1 MSPPQPGTISKRYVP
16 YVSRAGR
23 HLFSVG
29 IETDDRP
36 GLLAEISAVLTASS
50 LNVIATSG
58 AASGVKGSHATL
70 SFIGET
76 ESDAVDPSA
85 LQRNLASIPSVLHV
99 EVEPGRD
106 GVIIES
112 LYPLYSGTGRR
123 AILISLE
130 PLRDMLAHVQ
140 EMLGSGGSVL
150 LYAEGKAF
158 GDSAWTRVV
167 KYVDGDWAPHHLD
180 YLAGMLTALG
190 WGRTEVTGMVAE
202 RSTATVCLEGCM
214 ECFERESPVFACQF
228 VRGVVESLFSVVWK
242 RPVTSAEV
250 RCSGR
255 GDEACEFC
263 ITPEE
268 PATDT

>member
-1 MSPPQPGTISKRYVP
+1 MSPPQTGTISKRYAP

-23 HLFSVG
+23 HLFSIG
-29 IETDDRP
+29 IETEDRQ
-36 GLLAEISAVLTASS
+36 GLLAEISAALAGAS
-50 LNVIATSG
+50 LNVIAFTG
-58 AASGVKGSHATL
+58 AASGVKGDHATL

-85 LQRNLASIPSVLHV
+85 LQRSLAAIPSVLHV

-123 AILISLE
+123 AILVSLE
-130 PLRDMLAHVQ
+130 PLRDMLARVQ
-140 EMLGSGGSVL
+140 ETLGSGGSVL
-150 LYAEGKAF
+150 LYTEGKAF
-158 GDSAWTRVV
+158 GDSAWSRVIQH
-167 KYVDGDWAPHHLD
+167 VDGDWAPRHLD

-190 WGRTEVTGMVAE
+190 WGRTGVTKMEAE
-202 RSTATVCLEGCM
+202 QSTATVRLEGCM
-214 ECFERESPVFACQF
+214 ECFERRSPVIACQF
-228 VRGVVESLFSVVWK
+228 VRGVVESLFTAVWK

-255 GDEACEFC
+255 GDDVCEFR
-263 ITPEE
+263 ISPGE
-268 PATDT
+268 PSTDR